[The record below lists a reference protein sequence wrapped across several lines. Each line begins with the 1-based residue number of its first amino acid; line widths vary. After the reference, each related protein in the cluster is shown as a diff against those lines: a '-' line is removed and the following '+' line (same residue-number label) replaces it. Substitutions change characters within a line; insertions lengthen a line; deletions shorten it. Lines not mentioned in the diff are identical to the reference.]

1 MKVRPSVKPMCD
13 KCKVIKRN
21 GGDVTMGKEK
31 VRELVEQYAK
41 IVRNNMLVNKIV
53 LYGSYARGD
62 NRKDSDIDVAVI
74 VPRSSISKDILEDM
88 SKLFKLRRNISTD
101 IEPVLLI
108 DEEDRSGFLDEVL
121 SYGEVIYSR

>member
-1 MKVRPSVKPMCD
+1 
-13 KCKVIKRN
+13 
-21 GGDVTMGKEK
+21 MGKEK

-74 VPRSSISKDILEDM
+74 VPRSSISNDILEDM

-101 IEPVLLI
+101 I
-108 DEEDRSGFLDEVL
+108 
-121 SYGEVIYSR
+121 